1 MERCLFAQ
9 RGNRLPRKEQL
20 REVRMVSEGRRKA
33 KSAASQDVHPQ
44 GESNEAMS
52 KYRYWWRPNVERLLK
67 TYPAL
72 KAMQAAAKNPTLTAR
87 YGGQPGGG
95 GISRGTENLALK
107 TPLTAREQ
115 EAVEAVD
122 KAIEEIRRQRDGET
136 VLKIVTMVD
145 FKRSHTI
152 EGAAMVLYM
161 HRVTASDKRTRFID
175 TVGKNLGW
183 LNK

>member
-1 MERCLFAQ
+1 MERCMPSQ

-20 REVRMVSEGRRKA
+20 RKVRMVSPGGRKT

-44 GESNEAMS
+44 GESEEMS

-87 YGGQPGGG
+87 YGPQAGGG

>member
-1 MERCLFAQ
+1 MERCMPSQ
-9 RGNRLPRKEQL
+9 RGNRLPREEQL
-20 REVRMVSEGRRKA
+20 RKVRMVSPGRRKT
-33 KSAASQDVHPQ
+33 KSAASEDVHPQ
-44 GESNEAMS
+44 GESEAMS

-72 KAMQAAAKNPTLTAR
+72 KAMQAAAKNPTITAR

-107 TPLTAREQ
+107 TPLTVREQ

-175 TVGKNLGW
+175 MVGKNLGW

>member
-1 MERCLFAQ
+1 MERCMPSQ

-20 REVRMVSEGRRKA
+20 REMRMVSTGRRKT
-33 KSAASQDVHPQ
+33 KSAASEDVHPQ
-44 GESNEAMS
+44 GSSKEMS

-87 YGGQPGGG
+87 YGPQSGGG

-161 HRVTASDKRTRFID
+161 HRDTAGDKRTRFID
-175 TVGKNLGW
+175 LVGKNLGW

>member
-9 RGNRLPRKEQL
+9 RRNRLPREKQL
-20 REVRMVSEGRRKA
+20 REMRVVSEGGRKTE
-33 KSAASQDVHPQ
+33 SAASEDVHPQ
-44 GESNEAMS
+44 GSSSKAMS

-72 KAMQAAAKNPTLTAR
+72 KAMQAAAKNPTITAR

-161 HRVTASDKRTRFID
+161 HRNRVSDKRTRFID
-175 TVGKNLGW
+175 LVGKNLGW
-183 LNK
+183 LGK